1 MEELKEKIEELKVD
15 EVVKKKVYNN
25 RPKPTDEDNVIIKKY
40 YDLMFSNNEII
51 SDKSLYLEI
60 KKNGEKINRGGITW
74 YKVRHFIKA
83 NPQNMIFL
91 FK

>member
-15 EVVKKKVYNN
+15 EVAKKKVYNN

-51 SDKSLYLEI
+51 SDKSLYIEI

-74 YKVRHFIKA
+74 YKVRHFIKV
-83 NPQNMIFL
+83 NPQNMSFL